1 MCLFLMLSVAPAGA
15 DEVELPGYTKLTYPE
30 SVKLKKNGCQKINVS
45 YETEE
50 ALSRENTFFLIAI
63 KPKTS
68 KRSVGSAA
76 WFATLTHMG
85 DKALPAMSRIG
96 ALQVKVCRKAWLFS
110 ANATKLTR
118 SVKPGSYRI
127 FFIGGTIDPATGATM
142 QEKVEIIRSISFT

>member
-63 KPKTS
+63 TPKTS

-110 ANATKLTR
+110 ANATKLTPA
-118 SVKPGSYRI
+118 VQPGSYRI